1 MTFSETHAKF
11 QNFPWDVSVLQRIV
25 RSIRTEI
32 RKLAKKQKVSTHSKI
47 SFPMDY
53 TIPFFFFFLEL
64 PKQAFHKLCQMSFSS
79 TTSPLFESTK
89 QEDNSWL
96 TLCAEVFFKTKRKDK
111 EICSSFLYILAD
123 FQSVWLDFETLRC
136 TMQ

>member
-11 QNFPWDVSVLQRIV
+11 QNFPWGVSVLQRIV

-53 TIPFFFFFLEL
+53 TIPFFFFLFGASKIGFPQAVPDVFL
-64 PKQAFHKLCQMSFSS
+64 QYHI
-79 TTSPLFESTK
+79 TTF
-89 QEDNSWL
+89 
-96 TLCAEVFFKTKRKDK
+96 
-111 EICSSFLYILAD
+111 
-123 FQSVWLDFETLRC
+123 
-136 TMQ
+136 